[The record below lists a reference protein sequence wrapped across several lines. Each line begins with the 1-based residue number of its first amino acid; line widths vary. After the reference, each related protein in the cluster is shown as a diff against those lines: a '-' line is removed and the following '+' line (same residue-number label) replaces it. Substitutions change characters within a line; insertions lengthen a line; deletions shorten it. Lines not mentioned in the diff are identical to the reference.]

1 MLNTPSREERGLTI
15 LPWEVILYKTLTD
28 STQQIDI
35 DELYDEYSTFM
46 DAQGLP
52 VLPKKII
59 LEYLDDLLT
68 YRIGSN
74 KISYKAYTDSL
85 RWCTDNNRLYLPRI
99 APGQYIDPKR
109 FKYVDWTKCM
119 VVLLSQSIDLIAVGL
134 LILSNPDFPLWLIV
148 ARCGAVMVLTNIAYI
163 LLPLINIAHF
173 IPDQMLAIVFP
184 SKYSS
189 FYHAV
194 FGIRVLIA
202 GLVHTIAHILHV
214 REVIRKCV
222 DGCLRKDIHIVPRG
236 DTTIVV
242 SYAYFFSLY
251 AYVTGFVLVGIFV
264 LLLVALLL
272 NRYGF
277 LRYSMNQTIHKYCAT
292 IGIIFVIAHGGTHLV
307 GFNFSYVLTLPFMVI
322 YLWVHRHEVFFKKIR
337 INRWVVTPNLIRLY
351 LEDDDRFDKMLSS
364 FGTVTVYVN
373 HSKVS
378 HLEWHPFTLSRGG
391 KEATISMQR
400 LGSWT
405 KSFGNVLQMGPQV
418 AQYIKIG
425 SYKRSKFRFHHLYN
439 VRYFFCAGIGIT
451 AFISAMTDT
460 NNRAQA
466 KYKSV
471 LIWSVSNMDI
481 VKEFIRHLNDLHHQM
496 PRMKIEIYYSNS
508 KRGLVYLSE
517 QTQTRFRYLQSII
530 HGYNSMDIAF
540 GAPSCAHCNFN
551 RVDFMQV
558 LSRAILTLKNGSDKN
573 VGAFICGSNAYV
585 ANAIRYINLA
595 NANDNGIVFHVWPE
609 ST

>member
-15 LPWEVILYKTLTD
+15 LPWEVILYKILVD

-35 DELYDEYSTFM
+35 DILYEEYNTFM
-46 DAQGLP
+46 DAHGLS

-59 LEYLDDLLT
+59 LEYLDELLT

-85 RWCTDNNRLYLPRI
+85 RWCADNNRLYLPRI

-119 VVLLSQSIDLIAVGL
+119 VVFLSQCIDLIAVGL

-148 ARCGAVMVLTNIAYI
+148 ARCGAVMVLTNIAFI
-163 LLPLINIAHF
+163 LLPLINIAHYV
-173 IPDQMLAIVFP
+173 PDRMLAIVFP
-184 SKYSS
+184 SKYSA
-189 FYHAV
+189 FYHSV

-202 GLVHTIAHILHV
+202 GLVHTVAHILHV
-214 REVIRKCV
+214 REVIKDCI
-222 DGCLRKDIHIVPRG
+222 DGCPRDDIRIVPRG

-264 LLLVALLL
+264 LLLISLLL
-272 NRYGF
+272 HRYQF

-292 IGIIFVIAHGGTHLV
+292 IGIIVIIAHGGTQLI
-307 GFNFSYVLTLPFMVI
+307 GFNFSYVLTLPLLVI
-322 YLWVHRHEVFFKKIR
+322 YLWIHRHELFFKKIR
-337 INRWVVTPNLIRLY
+337 INRWVVTPTLIRLY

-378 HLEWHPFTLSRGG
+378 YLEWHPFTLSRGG

-400 LGSWT
+400 IGSWT
-405 KSFGNVLQMGPQV
+405 KAFGNVLQMGPQV
-418 AQYIKIG
+418 AQYLKIG

-460 NNRAQA
+460 NTRAQA

-471 LIWSVSNMDI
+471 LVWSVSNMDI
-481 VKEFIRHLNDLHHQM
+481 VKEFIRHLNDLHRQM

-508 KRGLVYLSE
+508 SRGLVHLSE

-540 GAPSCAHCNFN
+540 GAPSCAYCNFN

-573 VGAFICGSNAYV
+573 IGAFICGSNAYV
-585 ANAIRYINLA
+585 KTAIRYINLA
-595 NANDNGIVFHVWPE
+595 NANDNGIVFHVWSE